1 MDQAPC
7 VTYDAIETRSRWS
20 QRLVLVVLPLAWS
33 LLAVLSPRLVKAT
46 ELPHIVVIL
55 ADDMGYGDV
64 HALNPES
71 RLATPH
77 LDRLAGE
84 ALTFTDGHS
93 PSAVCTPT
101 RYGLLTGRYCWRT
114 RLARG
119 VLGGYSRPLLSP
131 QRTTIGSLLQGCGYQ
146 TAAVGKW
153 HLGMELPLREGKQ
166 RQESRWDGDGGVDF
180 GARITDSP
188 IHHGLDM
195 YYGVSA

>member
-1 MDQAPC
+1 MDQPPC
-7 VTYDAIETRSRWS
+7 VTYDTIETRSRWS

-33 LLAVLSPRLVKAT
+33 LLAVLPPRLVTAA

-119 VLGGYSRPLLSP
+119 VLGGYSRPLL
-131 QRTTIGSLLQGCGYQ
+131 
-146 TAAVGKW
+146 
-153 HLGMELPLREGKQ
+153 
-166 RQESRWDGDGGVDF
+166 
-180 GARITDSP
+180 
-188 IHHGLDM
+188 
-195 YYGVSA
+195 